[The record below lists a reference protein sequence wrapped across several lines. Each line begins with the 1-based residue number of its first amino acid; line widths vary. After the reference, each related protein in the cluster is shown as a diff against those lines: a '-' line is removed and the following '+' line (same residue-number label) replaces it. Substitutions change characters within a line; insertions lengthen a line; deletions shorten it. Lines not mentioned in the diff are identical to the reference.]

1 MILVT
6 GGTGLVGSHLVY
18 NLVVAGETPVVL
30 KRSSSDISKTKRVF
44 SYYSKDYEKLFS
56 KIVWV
61 DGDICDYNSVLD
73 AMKGIDYVYHTA
85 AKVSF
90 QSSDKVS
97 VISTN
102 ITGTTNIVDAAIE
115 RNIKKLLYVSS
126 IGALGRAIDKGIVTE
141 DSHWNSKK
149 SSIYSTS
156 KHQAEMEVWRGIAEG
171 LNAVI
176 INPSVIIGPGNWE
189 SGSAKLFSTMYNGLK
204 FYSIGSNGFVDVKD
218 VVSTMILLMKN
229 DISAE
234 RYIINSENISYKQFF
249 TWMADSLN
257 VDAPKF
263 RAGPLLSGIG
273 WRLLWIKGLLTGKES
288 TITKETAQ
296 TAGQRYNYSNDKFV
310 KETGYKFIHIKES
323 VEIIA
328 KIFLSDLNK

>member
-18 NLVVAGETPVVL
+18 SLLMAGETPVVL
-30 KRSSSDISKTKRVF
+30 KRSTSHISKIKRVF
-44 SYYSKDYEKLFS
+44 SYYSKDFESLFS
-56 KIVWV
+56 KIKWV

-73 AMKGIDYVYHTA
+73 AMEGIDYVYHTA

-90 QSSDKVS
+90 QSSDKES

-102 ITGTTNIVDAAIE
+102 ITGTTNIVDAALE
-115 RNIKKLLYVSS
+115 KNVKKLLYVSS
-126 IGALGRAIDKGIVTE
+126 IGALGRAIDGDVTE
-141 DSHWNSKK
+141 DSYWNSKK
-149 SSIYSTS
+149 SSVYSTS
-156 KHQAEMEVWRGIAEG
+156 KHYAEMEVWRGIAEG

-218 VVSTMILLMKN
+218 VVSTMILLMKS

-234 RYIINSENISYKQFF
+234 RYIINSENIGYKQFF

-257 VDAPKF
+257 TDPPKF

-273 WRLLWIKGLLTGKES
+273 WRLLWIKGLLTGKVS

-296 TAGQRYNYSNDKFV
+296 TACQRYNYSNDKIV
-310 KETGYKFIHIKES
+310 KETGYKFISVNESIERNSKLFLKE
-323 VEIIA
+323 
-328 KIFLSDLNK
+328 NNN